1 MQAAEAALRPKVP
14 EDWLDPQKLP
24 THLNIFFYKK
34 KTNNMKH
41 SRRTFNSLNLLA
53 CAFAANAL
61 TFGSVVLADTYPSR
75 SIKVIVPYAPGG
87 GADSFAR
94 LSAPEL
100 EKILGTQLIIENLA
114 GANSAIG
121 AQAMARAKPD
131 GYTLM
136 FTTDSTAVANSL
148 LYKNL
153 SYKPEDLVSIGTL
166 NEVALG
172 IVVADSLPIKTFKE
186 LVEYTK
192 TYKGNLAYGS
202 YGLGSQA
209 HMMGEAYNKLT
220 GSTLVHVPYKGA
232 APAVTDVMA
241 GQVLFTFP
249 ALITVR
255 GNIQAQKLR
264 MLAVTSSARLPSLP
278 DVPTF
283 KELGYEKM
291 SVGAWYGY
299 FAPKDTPVAVVK
311 KFNAALATVLQEK
324 SFVDKLIERGAI
336 PLISTPEQM
345 GALIEKEKKF
355 TAEVLALTQIKVDE

>member
-1 MQAAEAALRPKVP
+1 VQAAEAALRPKVP

-61 TFGSVVLADTYPSR
+61 AFGSVVLADTYPSR

>member
-1 MQAAEAALRPKVP
+1 MKRSQQILIALAT
-14 EDWLDPQKLP
+14 LA
-24 THLNIFFYKK
+24 
-34 KTNNMKH
+34 
-41 SRRTFNSLNLLA
+41 NSLAFSSLTLA
-53 CAFAANAL
+53 E
-61 TFGSVVLADTYPSR
+61 TYPAR
-75 SIKVIVPYAPGG
+75 AIKVIVPYAPGG

-94 LSAPEL
+94 LSGPEL
-100 EKILGTQLIIENLA
+100 EKILGTQLVIENMA

-131 GYTLM
+131 GYTLL
-136 FTTDSTAVANSL
+136 FTTDSTTVANPL

-153 SYKPEDLVSIGTL
+153 SYKADELVSVGTL

-186 LVEYTK
+186 LVDYTK
-192 TYKGNLAYGS
+192 THKGNLAYGS

-220 GSTLVHVPYKGA
+220 DSNLVHVPYKGS

-255 GNIQAQKLR
+255 GNLQAQKIR
-264 MLAVTSSARLPSLP
+264 MLAITSSARLPSLP
-278 DVPTF
+278 EVPTF

-299 FAPKDTPVAVVK
+299 FAPKDTPAPVIM
-311 KFNAALATVLQEK
+311 KFNSALATLLQDKTFVEK
-324 SFVDKLIERGAI
+324 LLERGAL
-336 PLISTPEQM
+336 PLSTTPDQM
-345 GALIEKEKKF
+345 RALIEKEKKF
-355 TAEVLALTQIKVDE
+355 TAEVLTLTQIKVDE

>member
-1 MQAAEAALRPKVP
+1 MKPLRSIYISLAAIASSFA
-14 EDWLDPQKLP
+14 
-24 THLNIFFYKK
+24 I
-34 KTNNMKH
+34 NN
-41 SRRTFNSLNLLA
+41 
-53 CAFAANAL
+53 
-61 TFGSVVLADTYPSR
+61 SVFADTYPSR
-75 SIKVIVPYAPGG
+75 AIKVIVPYAPGG

-100 EKILGTQLIIENLA
+100 EKVLGAQLIIENMA

-131 GYTLM
+131 GYTLL
-136 FTTDSTAVANSL
+136 FTTDSTAVANPL

-153 SYKPEDLVSIGTL
+153 SYKAEELVSVGTL

-192 TYKGNLAYGS
+192 THKGNLAYGS

-220 GSTLVHVPYKGA
+220 DSKLVHVPYKGA

-283 KELGYEKM
+283 KELGLNW
-291 SVGAWYGY
+291 VDGAYRGVAVPKSTPLILQQKLSDY
-299 FAPKDTPVAVVK
+299 FAKLNADPETK
-311 KFNAALATVLQEK
+311 KKLEESGFVIVDVPLAK
-324 SFVDKLIERGAI
+324 MPAF
-336 PLISTPEQM
+336 M
-345 GALIEKEKKF
+345 KEKIPQAMDDAKN
-355 TAEVLALTQIKVDE
+355 AGLIK

>member
-1 MQAAEAALRPKVP
+1 
-14 EDWLDPQKLP
+14 
-24 THLNIFFYKK
+24 
-34 KTNNMKH
+34 MKH
-41 SRRTFNSLNLLA
+41 ARRILISVAMVASMLA
-53 CAFAANAL
+53 
-61 TFGSVVLADTYPSR
+61 FGSLAMADTYPSR
-75 SIKVIVPYAPGG
+75 PIKVIVPYAPGG

-100 EKILGTQLIIENLA
+100 EKILGAQLLVENMA

-121 AQAMARAKPD
+121 AQAMAKAKPD
-131 GYTLM
+131 GYTLL
-136 FTTDSTAVANSL
+136 FTTDSTAVANPL

-153 SYKPEDLVSIGTL
+153 SYKAEELVSVGTL

-186 LVEYTK
+186 LVKYTQ
-192 TYKGNLAYGS
+192 THKGNLAYGS

-220 GSTLVHVPYKGA
+220 DSKLVHVPYKGA

-255 GNIQAQKLR
+255 GNLQAQKIR
-264 MLAVTSSARLPSLP
+264 MLAVTSSTRLPNLP
-278 DVPTF
+278 EVPTF

-299 FAPKDTPVAVVK
+299 FAPKDTPAPVIM
-311 KFNAALATVLQEK
+311 KFNSALATLLQDKVFVEK
-324 SFVDKLIERGAI
+324 LVDRGAI

-345 GALIEKEKKF
+345 RTLIEKEKKF
-355 TAEVLALTQIKVDE
+355 TAEVLTLTQIKVDE

>member
-1 MQAAEAALRPKVP
+1 MKCS
-14 EDWLDPQKLP
+14 
-24 THLNIFFYKK
+24 LNILI
-34 KTNNMKH
+34 
-41 SRRTFNSLNLLA
+41 SLATLL
-53 CAFAANAL
+53 FTL
-61 TFGSVVLADTYPSR
+61 TFSLPVHADTYPSKA
-75 SIKVIVPYAPGG
+75 IKVIVPYAPGG

-100 EKILGTQLIIENLA
+100 EKILGTQLIIENMA

-131 GYTLM
+131 GYTLL
-136 FTTDSTAVANSL
+136 FTTDSTAVANPL

-153 SYKPEDLVSIGTL
+153 SYQAEDLVSVGTL

-172 IVVADSLPIKTFKE
+172 IVIADSLPIKTFKE
-186 LVEYTK
+186 LVEYT
-192 TYKGNLAYGS
+192 TTHKGNLAYGS

-220 GSTLVHVPYKGA
+220 HSTLVHVPYKGA

-255 GNIQAQKLR
+255 GNLQAQKIR
-264 MLAVTSSARLPSLP
+264 MLAITSSARLPSLP

-299 FAPKDTPVAVVK
+299 FAPKDTPAAVIM
-311 KFNAALATVLQEK
+311 KFNAALATLLQDK
-324 SFVDKLIERGAI
+324 IFVDKLLERGAI
-336 PLISTPEQM
+336 PLTSTPEQM
-345 GALIEKEKKF
+345 RVLIEKEKKF

>member
-1 MQAAEAALRPKVP
+1 MKPLRRISISLAAIASSFA
-14 EDWLDPQKLP
+14 
-24 THLNIFFYKK
+24 I
-34 KTNNMKH
+34 NN
-41 SRRTFNSLNLLA
+41 
-53 CAFAANAL
+53 
-61 TFGSVVLADTYPSR
+61 SVFADTYPSR
-75 SIKVIVPYAPGG
+75 AIKVIVPYAPGG

-100 EKILGTQLIIENLA
+100 EKVLGAQLIIENMA

-131 GYTLM
+131 GYTLL
-136 FTTDSTAVANSL
+136 FTTDSTAVANPL

-153 SYKPEDLVSIGTL
+153 SYKAEELVSVGTL

-172 IVVADSLPIKTFKE
+172 IVVADSLPIKTFTE

-192 TYKGNLAYGS
+192 THKGNLAYGS

-220 GSTLVHVPYKGA
+220 DSKLVHVPYKGA

-255 GNIQAQKLR
+255 GNIQAQNLR

-299 FAPKDTPVAVVK
+299 FAPKDTPNTVIM
-311 KFNAALATVLQEK
+311 KFNSALATVLK
-324 SFVDKLIERGAI
+324 DKTFVDKLIERGAI

-345 GALIEKEKKF
+345 GVLIEKEKKF
-355 TAEVLALTQIKVDE
+355 TAEVLTLTQIKVDE